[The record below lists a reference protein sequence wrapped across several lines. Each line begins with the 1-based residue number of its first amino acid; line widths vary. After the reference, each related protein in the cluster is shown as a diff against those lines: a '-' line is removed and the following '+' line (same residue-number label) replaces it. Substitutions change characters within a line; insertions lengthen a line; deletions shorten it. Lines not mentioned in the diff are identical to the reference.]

1 LRFTSGGNTKMNYIK
16 KNTWVLLVA
25 GFAILIAI
33 GIATT

>member
-1 LRFTSGGNTKMNYIK
+1 MNYIK